1 MTHTTPTGA
10 HGHIHIDHVRAMVAR
25 SYQAHLD
32 HMDRLWAAKLGLETE
47 PPQHG
52 GAGAGEAID
61 SVWEGVTA

>member
-1 MTHTTPTGA
+1 MNHTTPTGA
-10 HGHIHIDHVRAMVAR
+10 YGHIHVDHVRAMIAR

-32 HMDRLWAAKLGLETE
+32 HMDRLWAAKLELE

-52 GAGAGEAID
+52 DAGAGEAID